1 MNRVS
6 GIFDML
12 LDFRFRAYLDTYYT
26 YMEDKEEA
34 WINSRMVPTTLEI
47 KKKLRSLKNKANADI
62 I

>member
-1 MNRVS
+1 
-6 GIFDML
+6 
-12 LDFRFRAYLDTYYT
+12 
-26 YMEDKEEA
+26 MEDKEEA

>member
-1 MNRVS
+1 
-6 GIFDML
+6 ML